1 MKTTK
6 RIMSLFLSLIM
17 MLSITAGIDYS
28 AYAYNYD
35 GNKAIQYAKAHW
47 NDGVG
52 QCAEFVSNCLV
63 AGGFP
68 TKLSS
73 VAGLSGFAGQITKYG
88 TKVKSST
95 TGTVV
100 PVKLSSFNGTL
111 KKGDP
116 ICILYSTASGSG
128 NGHVVI
134 YSGETTSNGI
144 VKIYAHNRA
153 KNNEPLYAGYKGSP
167 AIEIFAVNLSGSG
180 GGTVAPQP
188 AASTLT
194 LSTSNVNLNIDSSST
209 ATVSMTAGGTLPS
222 KIATTYKTSN
232 GNVQCSWNKWS
243 GNTCSLNITA
253 KNIGTSKITV
263 NLINNSTNAV
273 LDTKTINVNVTSN
286 KYTVTF
292 NANGGYGAPSNM
304 TVSSRD
310 VATIPDTKPYT
321 NISNNVTFDANG
333 GTLTKGSKTEY
344 KKVFRY
350 WYDND
355 GKCYYPG
362 SSYLFTENT
371 TLYAKYTY
379 ESLSAKTP
387 TKSNYYFDG
396 WYDSKAT
403 DSYGVPTGNKYTQNT
418 NITKNVTLYAM
429 WTQSATRLFG
439 DLNNNGKI
447 DQADSI
453 IAARIAG
460 KVTIP
465 KSSTFFFAD
474 VNCDGIVNSIEI
486 NRETVLSK
494 TGSPNVYDADRN
506 LIMSVA
512 FLNYIIDTNSTTDR
526 NKFVKYEEL
535 PVLKYF
541 TGLTVKSMSKTTY
554 NYGEEFDYDG
564 IVLQSNYSNSNVHHE
579 IKDDYIVT
587 GYDPYKIGKQT
598 ITIKF
603 YQYSTTAT
611 VTVKAPNYEVKL
623 NTVGGIADKTAVD
636 VTLGT
641 PMTSLPVPEK
651 EGYTFLGWFDAEEG
665 GNQITSSTV
674 FNSLSSNEIYAHW
687 EKNKYSVTFN
697 SNGGNNSPQNLSNV
711 LYDTSITIESTIP
724 QKSGL
729 VFKGWSL
736 INEDT
741 GEYLYPGQTLN
752 IEKDTTLYAI
762 YGEQSIISQSS
773 YVEGYVANSN
783 MPATFKFVAPKTE
796 NYHFDIFG
804 QENLSATIKY
814 GNVALSTTNNT
825 SHENGFAF
833 DVKLFENQEY
843 ILTISSNEN
852 DEYFLAYVESLDNIE
867 HSHDYVETERVEA
880 TTSSEGYIKYI
891 CSFCG
896 NTKVTT
902 IPKLQPAPTQPTQ
915 PPATQPTQAPTQQ
928 PAPAP
933 TQAPTQA
940 PTNAPAPVAPA
951 PAEPTTVANTAAPT
965 TATQVEQTTTKAV
978 AKPKAAKFKKVKGS
992 KKAIALTWA
1001 KVKGV
1006 KGYEIQLA
1014 TDKKF
1019 KKNKKTV
1026 TIKKQKTTKKTVKKL
1041 KAKKKYFVR
1050 IRTYKTVNGKKV
1062 YSSWSKAKKVKT
1074 K

>member
-222 KIATTYKTSN
+222 KIAITYKTSN

-292 NANGGYGAPSNM
+292 YANGGYGAPSNM
-304 TVSSRD
+304 IVFSRD

-344 KKVFRY
+344 KKVFKY

-371 TLYAKYTY
+371 TLYAKYAY
-379 ESLSAKTP
+379 ETLDAKTP

-403 DSYGVPTGNKYTQNT
+403 DSFGVPTGKKYTNR
-418 NITKNVTLYAM
+418 NSYITSDITLYAL
-429 WTQSATRLFG
+429 WTQNSTFKFG
-439 DLNNNGKI
+439 DPNKDGKI
-447 DQADSI
+447 SNSDVVWLNYYI
-453 IAARIAG
+453 NGNI
-460 KVTIP
+460 KNFT
-465 KSSTFFFAD
+465 SSQLFASD
-474 VNCDGIVNSIEI
+474 VNVDGKITKEDVNLLENVVVGKINYGNLPIFSKSVSVDIKSI
-486 NRETVLSK
+486 SK
-494 TGSPNVYDADRN
+494 T
-506 LIMSVA
+506 
-512 FLNYIIDTNSTTDR
+512 NY
-526 NKFVKYEEL
+526 E
-535 PVLKYF
+535 
-541 TGLTVKSMSKTTY
+541 
-554 NYGEEFDYDG
+554 YGEEFDYDG

-825 SHENGFAF
+825 NYENGFAF

-880 TTSSEGYIKYI
+880 TTSSEGHIKYI
-891 CSFCG
+891 CSICG
-896 NTKVTT
+896 DTKVTT
-902 IPKLQPAPTQPTQ
+902 IPKLQPAPAQPTQ

-928 PAPAP
+928 PAPVP

-1006 KGYEIQLA
+1006 KGYQIQIA

-1026 TIKKQKTTKKTVKKL
+1026 TIKKQKTTKTTVKKL

-1062 YSSWSKAKKVKT
+1062 YSPWSKAKTVKT

>member
-35 GNKAIQYAKAHW
+35 GNKAIEYAKAHW

-188 AASTLT
+188 AASSLT
-194 LSTSNVNLNIDSSST
+194 LSTSNVNLNIDSSPT

-253 KNIGTSKITV
+253 KNIGASKITV

-273 LDTKTINVNVTSN
+273 LDTKTISVNVTSN

-333 GTLTKGSKTEY
+333 GTLTNGSKTEY

-362 SSYLFTENT
+362 SSYFFNKNT
-371 TLYAKYTY
+371 TLYAKYAY
-379 ESLSAKTP
+379 ETLDAKTP

-396 WYDSKAT
+396 WYDSKET
-403 DSYGVPTGNKYTQNT
+403 DSFGVPTGKKYTNR
-418 NITKNVTLYAM
+418 NSYITSDITLYAM
-429 WTQSATRLFG
+429 WTQNSTFKFG
-439 DLNNNGKI
+439 DPNKDGKVGNSDVVWLNYYINGNIKNFTSSQLFASDVNADGKI
-447 DQADSI
+447 T
-453 IAARIAG
+453 
-460 KVTIP
+460 KE
-465 KSSTFFFAD
+465 D
-474 VNCDGIVNSIEI
+474 VNLLENVVVGKINYGNLPIFSKSVSVDIKSI
-486 NRETVLSK
+486 SK
-494 TGSPNVYDADRN
+494 T
-506 LIMSVA
+506 
-512 FLNYIIDTNSTTDR
+512 NY
-526 NKFVKYEEL
+526 E
-535 PVLKYF
+535 
-541 TGLTVKSMSKTTY
+541 
-554 NYGEEFDYDG
+554 YGEEFDYDG

-579 IKDDYIVT
+579 ITDDYIVT
-587 GYDPYKIGKQT
+587 GYDPYTPGKQT

-623 NTVGGIADKTAVD
+623 NTVGGVADKTAAD
-636 VTLGT
+636 VTLGS

-651 EGYTFLGWFDAEEG
+651 EGYTFVGWFDAEEG

-773 YVEGYVANSN
+773 YVEGYVANPN

-825 SHENGFAF
+825 NYENGFAF

-880 TTSSEGYIKYI
+880 TTSSDGYIKYT

-896 NTKVTT
+896 DTKVTT

-915 PPATQPTQAPTQQ
+915 PPATQPSTPATQ
-928 PAPAP
+928 P

-940 PTNAPAPVAPA
+940 PTTVAPA
-951 PAEPTTVANTAAPT
+951 PAEPTTVPTTAAST
-965 TATQVEQTTTKAV
+965 TATQVEQTTTPQQTAEPTTQTTTKAV
-978 AKPKAAKFKKVKGS
+978 AKPKGAKIKKATGS

-1006 KGYEIQLA
+1006 KGYQIQVA

-1026 TIKKQKTTKKTVKKL
+1026 TIKKQKTTKTTVKKL

-1062 YSSWSKAKKVKT
+1062 YSSWSKTKTVKT

>member
-355 GKCYYPG
+355 GNQYYAG
-362 SSYLFTENT
+362 STYVFKKNT

-379 ESLSAKTP
+379 ESLDAKTP
-387 TKSNYYFDG
+387 TKSNCYFDG

-403 DSYGVPTGNKYTQNT
+403 DSFGVPTGKKYTNR
-418 NITKNVTLYAM
+418 NSYITSDITLYAM
-429 WTQSATRLFG
+429 WTQNSTFKFG
-439 DLNNNGKI
+439 DPNKDGKVSNSDVVWLNYYINGNIKNFTSSQLFASDVNVDGKI
-447 DQADSI
+447 T
-453 IAARIAG
+453 
-460 KVTIP
+460 KE
-465 KSSTFFFAD
+465 D
-474 VNCDGIVNSIEI
+474 VNLLENVVVGKINYGNLPIFSKSVSVDIKSI
-486 NRETVLSK
+486 SK
-494 TGSPNVYDADRN
+494 T
-506 LIMSVA
+506 
-512 FLNYIIDTNSTTDR
+512 NY
-526 NKFVKYEEL
+526 K
-535 PVLKYF
+535 
-541 TGLTVKSMSKTTY
+541 
-554 NYGEEFDYDG
+554 YGEEFDYDG

-641 PMTSLPVPEK
+641 PLTSLPVPEK
-651 EGYTFLGWFDAEEG
+651 EGYTFVGWFDAEEG

-825 SHENGFAF
+825 NYENGFAF

-880 TTSSEGYIKYI
+880 TTSSEGYIKYTCSI
-891 CSFCG
+891 CG
-896 NTKVTT
+896 DTKVTT
-902 IPKLQPAPTQPTQ
+902 IPKL
-915 PPATQPTQAPTQQ
+915 Q

-940 PTNAPAPVAPA
+940 PTNAPA
-951 PAEPTTVANTAAPT
+951 TVENTAAPT
-965 TATQVEQTTTKAV
+965 TAPQVEQTTTPQQTAEPTTQTTTKAV

-1026 TIKKQKTTKKTVKKL
+1026 TIKKQKTTKTTVKKL

-1062 YSSWSKAKKVKT
+1062 YSSWSKAKTVKT

>member
-17 MLSITAGIDYS
+17 MLSITAGTDYS

-344 KKVFRY
+344 KKVFKY

-355 GKCYYPG
+355 GNQYYAG
-362 SSYLFTENT
+362 STYVFKKNT
-371 TLYAKYTY
+371 TLYAKYAY
-379 ESLSAKTP
+379 EILDAKTP
-387 TKSNYYFDG
+387 TKSNCYFDG

-403 DSYGVPTGNKYTQNT
+403 DSFGVPTGKKYTNR
-418 NITKNVTLYAM
+418 NSYITSDITLYAM
-429 WTQSATRLFG
+429 WTQNSTFKFG
-439 DLNNNGKI
+439 DPNKDGKI
-447 DQADSI
+447 SNSDVVWLNYYI
-453 IAARIAG
+453 NGNI
-460 KVTIP
+460 KNFT
-465 KSSTFFFAD
+465 SSQLFASD
-474 VNCDGIVNSIEI
+474 VNVDGKITKEDVNLLENVVVGKINYGNLPIFSKSVSVDIKSI
-486 NRETVLSK
+486 SK
-494 TGSPNVYDADRN
+494 T
-506 LIMSVA
+506 
-512 FLNYIIDTNSTTDR
+512 NY
-526 NKFVKYEEL
+526 E
-535 PVLKYF
+535 
-541 TGLTVKSMSKTTY
+541 
-554 NYGEEFDYDG
+554 YGEEFDYDG

-603 YQYSTTAT
+603 YQYLTTAT

-825 SHENGFAF
+825 NYENGFAF

-896 NTKVTT
+896 DTKVTT

-940 PTNAPAPVAPA
+940 PTNAPA
-951 PAEPTTVANTAAPT
+951 TVENTAAPT
-965 TATQVEQTTTKAV
+965 TAPQVEQTTTPQQTAEPTTQTTTKAV

-1062 YSSWSKAKKVKT
+1062 YSSWSKAKTVKT

>member
-292 NANGGYGAPSNM
+292 NANGGYGVPSNM

-379 ESLSAKTP
+379 ESLDAKTP

-418 NITKNVTLYAM
+418 NITKNLTLYAM

-439 DLNNNGKI
+439 DINNDRKI
-447 DQADSI
+447 DDTD
-453 IAARIAG
+453 AAMANQIFY
-460 KVTIP
+460 KTITP
-465 KSSTFFFAD
+465 KKTSTYFFAD
-474 VNCDGIVNSIEI
+474 VNADGII
-486 NRETVLSK
+486 NYVKGPDGYGVTSTVGRPNVFDGDQNLILAVCRFETVS
-494 TGSPNVYDADRN
+494 Y
-506 LIMSVA
+506 
-512 FLNYIIDTNSTTDR
+512 
-526 NKFVKYEEL
+526 YEM
-535 PVLKYF
+535 PAVKYF

-825 SHENGFAF
+825 NYENGFAF

-891 CSFCG
+891 CSICG
-896 NTKVTT
+896 DTKVTT

-940 PTNAPAPVAPA
+940 PTNPPAPVAPA

-1006 KGYEIQLA
+1006 KGYEIQIA

-1026 TIKKQKTTKKTVKKL
+1026 TIKKQKTTKTTVKKL

>member
-144 VKIYAHNRA
+144 VKIFAHNRA

-194 LSTSNVNLNIDSSST
+194 LSTLNVNLNIDSSST

-232 GNVQCSWNKWS
+232 GNIQCSWNKWS

-253 KNIGTSKITV
+253 KNVGTSKITV

-286 KYTVTF
+286 KYTVKF

-355 GKCYYPG
+355 GNQYYAG
-362 SSYLFTENT
+362 STYVFKKNT

-387 TKSNYYFDG
+387 IKSNYYFDG

-418 NITKNVTLYAM
+418 NITKNVKLYAM

-439 DLNNNGKI
+439 DINNDRKI
-447 DQADSI
+447 DDTDAAMADQI
-453 IAARIAG
+453 FY
-460 KVTIP
+460 KTMTP
-465 KSSTFFFAD
+465 KKTSTYFFAD
-474 VNCDGIVNSIEI
+474 VNADGII
-486 NRETVLSK
+486 NYVKGPDGYGVTSTV
-494 TGSPNVYDADRN
+494 GRPNVFDGDSN
-506 LIMSVA
+506 LILAVCRFNTVS
-512 FLNYIIDTNSTTDR
+512 Y
-526 NKFVKYEEL
+526 YEM
-535 PVLKYF
+535 PAVKYF

-623 NTVGGIADKTAVD
+623 NTVGGIADKTSVD

-651 EGYTFLGWFDAEEG
+651 EGYTFVGWFDAEEG

-674 FNSLSSNEIYAHW
+674 FNSLSSKEIYAHW

-825 SHENGFAF
+825 NYENGFAF

-880 TTSSEGYIKYI
+880 TTSSEGYIKYTCSI
-891 CSFCG
+891 CG
-896 NTKVTT
+896 DTKVTT
-902 IPKLQPAPTQPTQ
+902 IPKLQPAPTQPST
-915 PPATQPTQAPTQQ
+915 PATQPTQAPTQQ

-940 PTNAPAPVAPA
+940 PTNAPATVAPA
-951 PAEPTTVANTAAPT
+951 QAEPTTVANTAAPT

-1006 KGYEIQLA
+1006 KGYQIQVA

-1062 YSSWSKAKKVKT
+1062 YSPWSKAKTVKT

>member
-6 RIMSLFLSLIM
+6 RIMSLFLSLII

-333 GTLTKGSKTEY
+333 GTLTNGSKTEY

-379 ESLSAKTP
+379 ESLDAKTP

-403 DSYGVPTGNKYTQNT
+403 DSFGVPTGKKYTNR
-418 NITKNVTLYAM
+418 NSYITSDITLYAM
-429 WTQSATRLFG
+429 WTQNSTFKFG
-439 DLNNNGKI
+439 DPNKDGKI
-447 DQADSI
+447 SNSDVVWLNYYI
-453 IAARIAG
+453 NGNI
-460 KVTIP
+460 KNFT
-465 KSSTFFFAD
+465 SSQLFASD
-474 VNCDGIVNSIEI
+474 VNVDGKITKEDVNLLENVVVGKINYGNLPIFSKSVSVDIKSI
-486 NRETVLSK
+486 SK
-494 TGSPNVYDADRN
+494 T
-506 LIMSVA
+506 
-512 FLNYIIDTNSTTDR
+512 NY
-526 NKFVKYEEL
+526 E
-535 PVLKYF
+535 
-541 TGLTVKSMSKTTY
+541 
-554 NYGEEFDYDG
+554 YGEEFDYDG

-651 EGYTFLGWFDAEEG
+651 EGYTFVGWFDAEEG

-825 SHENGFAF
+825 NYENGFAF

-880 TTSSEGYIKYI
+880 TTSSEGYIKYTCSI
-891 CSFCG
+891 CG
-896 NTKVTT
+896 DTKVTT
-902 IPKLQPAPTQPTQ
+902 IPKL
-915 PPATQPTQAPTQQ
+915 Q

-940 PTNAPAPVAPA
+940 PTNAPA
-951 PAEPTTVANTAAPT
+951 TVENTAAPT
-965 TATQVEQTTTKAV
+965 TAPQVEQTTTPQQTAEPTTQTTTKAV

-1026 TIKKQKTTKKTVKKL
+1026 TIKKQKTTKTTVKKL

-1062 YSSWSKAKKVKT
+1062 YSSWSKAKTVKT

>member
-304 TVSSRD
+304 IVSSRD

-344 KKVFRY
+344 KKVFKY

-355 GKCYYPG
+355 GNQYYAG
-362 SSYLFTENT
+362 STYVFKKNT
-371 TLYAKYTY
+371 TLYAKYAY
-379 ESLSAKTP
+379 ETLDAKTP
-387 TKSNYYFDG
+387 TKSNCYFDG

-403 DSYGVPTGNKYTQNT
+403 DSYGVPTGKKYTNR
-418 NITKNVTLYAM
+418 NSYITSDITLYAM
-429 WTQSATRLFG
+429 WTQNSTFKFG
-439 DLNNNGKI
+439 DQNKDGKI
-447 DQADSI
+447 SNSDVVWLNYYI
-453 IAARIAG
+453 NGNI
-460 KVTIP
+460 KNFT
-465 KSSTFFFAD
+465 SSQLFASD
-474 VNCDGIVNSIEI
+474 VNVDGKITKEDVNLLENVVVGKINYGNLPIFSKSVSVDIKSI
-486 NRETVLSK
+486 SK
-494 TGSPNVYDADRN
+494 T
-506 LIMSVA
+506 
-512 FLNYIIDTNSTTDR
+512 NY
-526 NKFVKYEEL
+526 E
-535 PVLKYF
+535 
-541 TGLTVKSMSKTTY
+541 
-554 NYGEEFDYDG
+554 YGEEFDYDG

-825 SHENGFAF
+825 NYENGFAF

-891 CSFCG
+891 CSICG
-896 NTKVTT
+896 DTKVTT

-940 PTNAPAPVAPA
+940 PTNAPA
-951 PAEPTTVANTAAPT
+951 TVENTAAPT
-965 TATQVEQTTTKAV
+965 TAPQVEQTTTPQQTAEPTTQTTTKAV

-1006 KGYEIQLA
+1006 KGYQIQIA

-1062 YSSWSKAKKVKT
+1062 YSSWSKAKTVKT

>member
-1 MKTTK
+1 MKK
-6 RIMSLFLSLIM
+6 VISFLMSVVML
-17 MLSITAGIDYS
+17 LSIIYIPGMSAFAIDNRVEKAVQIAIGIANDNSHGYSQSRREGPDYDCASLVYYSFTQAGFTFDKRWFATPDMGASLEHAGFKKITGINFSNSNSLQRGDILWKSGHTEIYIGS
-28 AYAYNYD
+28 NNRV
-35 GNKAIQYAKAHW
+35 GAHS
-47 NDGVG
+47 DRGYPQTG
-52 QCAEFVSNCLV
+52 DQ
-63 AGGFP
+63 
-68 TKLSS
+68 
-73 VAGLSGFAGQITKYG
+73 
-88 TKVKSST
+88 
-95 TGTVV
+95 TGTEISVS
-100 PVKLSSFNGTL
+100 PYWGKQGW
-111 KKGDP
+111 
-116 ICILYSTASGSG
+116 TAVYRYG
-128 NGHVVI
+128 
-134 YSGETTSNGI
+134 
-144 VKIYAHNRA
+144 
-153 KNNEPLYAGYKGSP
+153 
-167 AIEIFAVNLSGSG
+167 GSG

-188 AASTLT
+188 AASSLT
-194 LSTSNVNLNIDSSST
+194 LSTSNVNLNIDSSPT

-273 LDTKTINVNVTSN
+273 LDTKTISVNVTSN

-321 NISNNVTFDANG
+321 NISNNVTFNANG
-333 GTLTKGSKTEY
+333 GTLTNGSKTEY
-344 KKVFRY
+344 KKVFKY

-355 GKCYYPG
+355 GNQYYAG
-362 SSYLFTENT
+362 STYVFKKNT
-371 TLYAKYTY
+371 TLYAKYAY
-379 ESLSAKTP
+379 ETLDAKTP
-387 TKSNYYFDG
+387 TKSNCYFDG
-396 WYDSKAT
+396 WYDSNKT
-403 DSYGVPTGNKYTQNT
+403 DSFGVPTGKKYTNR
-418 NITKNVTLYAM
+418 NSYITSDITLYAM
-429 WTQSATRLFG
+429 WTQNSTFKFG
-439 DLNNNGKI
+439 DPNKDGKVGNSDVVWLNYYINGNIKNFTSSQLFASDVNADGKI
-447 DQADSI
+447 T
-453 IAARIAG
+453 
-460 KVTIP
+460 KE
-465 KSSTFFFAD
+465 D
-474 VNCDGIVNSIEI
+474 VNLLENVVVGKINYSNLPIFSKSVSVDIKSI
-486 NRETVLSK
+486 SK
-494 TGSPNVYDADRN
+494 T
-506 LIMSVA
+506 
-512 FLNYIIDTNSTTDR
+512 NY
-526 NKFVKYEEL
+526 E
-535 PVLKYF
+535 
-541 TGLTVKSMSKTTY
+541 
-554 NYGEEFDYDG
+554 YGEEFDYDG

-579 IKDDYIVT
+579 ITDDYIVT

-623 NTVGGIADKTAVD
+623 NTVGGIADKTSID

-651 EGYTFLGWFDAEEG
+651 EGYTFVGWFDAEEG

-711 LYDTSITIESTIP
+711 LYDTNITIESTIP

-773 YVEGYVANSN
+773 YVEGYVANPN

-825 SHENGFAF
+825 NYENGFAF

-880 TTSSEGYIKYI
+880 TTSSEGYIKYT

-896 NTKVTT
+896 DTKVTT

-915 PPATQPTQAPTQQ
+915 PPTTQPSTPATQPTQAPTN
-928 PAPAP
+928 AP
-933 TQAPTQA
+933 TT
-940 PTNAPAPVAPA
+940 VAPA
-951 PAEPTTVANTAAPT
+951 PAEPTTVPTTAAPT
-965 TATQVEQTTTKAV
+965 TVAQVEQTATPQQTAEPTTQTTTKAV
-978 AKPKAAKFKKVKGS
+978 VKPKSAKFKKVKGS
-992 KKAIALTWA
+992 KKAIALTWS

-1006 KGYEIQLA
+1006 KGYQIQVA

-1026 TIKKQKTTKKTVKKL
+1026 TIKKQKTTQTTVKKL
-1041 KAKKKYFVR
+1041 KSKKKYFVR

-1062 YSSWSKAKKVKT
+1062 YSSWSKAKTVKT

>member
-1 MKTTK
+1 MKK
-6 RIMSLFLSLIM
+6 VISFLMSVVML
-17 MLSITAGIDYS
+17 LSITYIPGMSAFAIDNRVEKAVQIAIGIANDNSHGYSQSRREGPDYDCASLVYYSFTQAGFTFDKRWFATPDMGASLEHAGFKKITGINFSNSNSLQRGDILWKSGHTEIYIGS
-28 AYAYNYD
+28 NNRV
-35 GNKAIQYAKAHW
+35 GAHS
-47 NDGVG
+47 DRGYPQTG
-52 QCAEFVSNCLV
+52 DQ
-63 AGGFP
+63 
-68 TKLSS
+68 
-73 VAGLSGFAGQITKYG
+73 
-88 TKVKSST
+88 
-95 TGTVV
+95 TGTEISVS
-100 PVKLSSFNGTL
+100 PYWGQQ
-111 KKGDP
+111 GW
-116 ICILYSTASGSG
+116 TAVYRYG
-128 NGHVVI
+128 
-134 YSGETTSNGI
+134 
-144 VKIYAHNRA
+144 
-153 KNNEPLYAGYKGSP
+153 
-167 AIEIFAVNLSGSG
+167 GSG

-188 AASTLT
+188 AASSLT
-194 LSTSNVNLNIDSSST
+194 LSTSNVNLNIDSSPT

-253 KNIGTSKITV
+253 KNIGASKITV

-273 LDTKTINVNVTSN
+273 LDTKTISVNVTSN

-321 NISNNVTFDANG
+321 NISNNVTFNANG
-333 GTLTKGSKTEY
+333 GTLTNGSKTEY

-403 DSYGVPTGNKYTQNT
+403 DSFGVPTGKKYTNR
-418 NITKNVTLYAM
+418 NSYITSDITLYAM
-429 WTQSATRLFG
+429 WTQNSTFKFG
-439 DLNNNGKI
+439 DPNKDGKI
-447 DQADSI
+447 SNSDVVWLNYYI
-453 IAARIAG
+453 NGNI
-460 KVTIP
+460 KNFT
-465 KSSTFFFAD
+465 SSQLFASD
-474 VNCDGIVNSIEI
+474 VNVDGKITKEDVNLLENVVVGKINYGNLPIFSKSVSVDIKSI
-486 NRETVLSK
+486 SK
-494 TGSPNVYDADRN
+494 T
-506 LIMSVA
+506 
-512 FLNYIIDTNSTTDR
+512 NY
-526 NKFVKYEEL
+526 E
-535 PVLKYF
+535 
-541 TGLTVKSMSKTTY
+541 
-554 NYGEEFDYDG
+554 YGEEFDYDG

-603 YQYSTTAT
+603 YQYLTTAT

-651 EGYTFLGWFDAEEG
+651 EGYTFVGWFDAEEG

-773 YVEGYVANSN
+773 YVEGYVANPN

-825 SHENGFAF
+825 NYENGFAF

-880 TTSSEGYIKYI
+880 TTSSEGYIKYT

-896 NTKVTT
+896 DTKVTT
-902 IPKLQPAPTQPTQ
+902 IPKLQPAPAQPST
-915 PPATQPTQAPTQQ
+915 PATQPTQAPTQQ

-933 TQAPTQA
+933 TQEPT
-940 PTNAPAPVAPA
+940 TVAPA
-951 PAEPTTVANTAAPT
+951 PAEPTTVATT
-965 TATQVEQTTTKAV
+965 TATVPTAIVTTPETTTAVQTAEPTTQTATKPV
-978 AKPKAAKFKKVKGS
+978 AKPKGAKFKKVKGS

-1006 KGYEIQLA
+1006 KGYQIQVA

-1026 TIKKQKTTKKTVKKL
+1026 TIKKQKTTKTTVKKL

-1062 YSSWSKAKKVKT
+1062 YSSWSKAKTVKT

>member
-52 QCAEFVSNCLV
+52 QCAEFVSNCLM

-253 KNIGTSKITV
+253 KNIGASKITV

-333 GTLTKGSKTEY
+333 GTLTNGSKTEY

-379 ESLSAKTP
+379 ESLDAKTP
-387 TKSNYYFDG
+387 TKSNCYFDG

-403 DSYGVPTGNKYTQNT
+403 DSYGVPTGKKYTNR
-418 NITKNVTLYAM
+418 NSYITSDITLYAM
-429 WTQSATRLFG
+429 WTQNSTFKFG
-439 DLNNNGKI
+439 DPNKDGKI
-447 DQADSI
+447 SNSDVVWLNYYI
-453 IAARIAG
+453 NGNI
-460 KVTIP
+460 KNFT
-465 KSSTFFFAD
+465 SSQLFASD
-474 VNCDGIVNSIEI
+474 VNVDGKITKEDVNLLENVVVGKINYGNLPIFSKSVSVDIKSI
-486 NRETVLSK
+486 SK
-494 TGSPNVYDADRN
+494 T
-506 LIMSVA
+506 
-512 FLNYIIDTNSTTDR
+512 NY
-526 NKFVKYEEL
+526 E
-535 PVLKYF
+535 
-541 TGLTVKSMSKTTY
+541 
-554 NYGEEFDYDG
+554 YGEEFDYDG

-603 YQYSTTAT
+603 YQYLTTAT

-651 EGYTFLGWFDAEEG
+651 EGYTFVGWFDAEEG

-825 SHENGFAF
+825 NYENGFAF

-891 CSFCG
+891 CSICG
-896 NTKVTT
+896 DTKVTT
-902 IPKLQPAPTQPTQ
+902 IPKLQPAPVQPTQ

-933 TQAPTQA
+933 TQVPTQA

-1006 KGYEIQLA
+1006 KGYQIQIA

-1062 YSSWSKAKKVKT
+1062 YSSWSKAKTVKT

>member
-1 MKTTK
+1 MKK
-6 RIMSLFLSLIM
+6 VISFLMSVVML
-17 MLSITAGIDYS
+17 LSITYIPGMSAFAIDNRVEKAVQIAIGIANDNSHGYSQSRREGPDYDCASLVYYSFTQAGFTFDKRWFATPDMGASLEHAGFKKITGINFSNSNSLQRGDILWKSGHTEIYIGS
-28 AYAYNYD
+28 NNRV
-35 GNKAIQYAKAHW
+35 GAHS
-47 NDGVG
+47 DRGYPQTG
-52 QCAEFVSNCLV
+52 DQ
-63 AGGFP
+63 
-68 TKLSS
+68 
-73 VAGLSGFAGQITKYG
+73 
-88 TKVKSST
+88 
-95 TGTVV
+95 TGTEISVS
-100 PVKLSSFNGTL
+100 PYWGQQ
-111 KKGDP
+111 GW
-116 ICILYSTASGSG
+116 TAVYRYGGSGS
-128 NGHVVI
+128 
-134 YSGETTSNGI
+134 
-144 VKIYAHNRA
+144 
-153 KNNEPLYAGYKGSP
+153 
-167 AIEIFAVNLSGSG
+167 
-180 GGTVAPQP
+180 GTVAPQP
-188 AASTLT
+188 AASSLT
-194 LSTSNVNLNIDSSST
+194 LSTSNVNLNIDSSPT
-209 ATVSMTAGGTLPS
+209 ATVSMTARGTLPS

-273 LDTKTINVNVTSN
+273 LDTKTISVNVTSN

-321 NISNNVTFDANG
+321 NISNNVTFNANG
-333 GTLTKGSKTEY
+333 GTLTNGSKTEY

-387 TKSNYYFDG
+387 TKSNCYFDG
-396 WYDSKAT
+396 WYDSSKT
-403 DSYGVPTGNKYTQNT
+403 DSLGVPTGNKYTQNT

-439 DLNNNGKI
+439 DINNDRKI
-447 DQADSI
+447 DDTDATMAYQI
-453 IAARIAG
+453 FC
-460 KVTIP
+460 KTITP
-465 KSSTFFFAD
+465 KKTSTYFFAD
-474 VNCDGIVNSIEI
+474 VNADGIINS
-486 NRETVLSK
+486 VK
-494 TGSPNVYDADRN
+494 GSNVFDGDQN
-506 LIMSVA
+506 LILAVCRFKSVS
-512 FLNYIIDTNSTTDR
+512 Y
-526 NKFVKYEEL
+526 YEM
-535 PVLKYF
+535 PAVKYF

-579 IKDDYIVT
+579 IKDDYVVT

-598 ITIKF
+598 ITIRF

-623 NTVGGIADKTAVD
+623 NTVGGVADKTAAD
-636 VTLGT
+636 VTLGS
-641 PMTSLPVPEK
+641 PMPSLPVPEK
-651 EGYTFLGWFDAEEG
+651 EGYTFVGWFDAEEG

-773 YVEGYVANSN
+773 YVEGYVANSY

-825 SHENGFAF
+825 NYENGFAF

-880 TTSSEGYIKYI
+880 TTSSEGYIKYT

-896 NTKVTT
+896 DTKVTT
-902 IPKLQPAPTQPTQ
+902 IPKLQPAPAQPST
-915 PPATQPTQAPTQQ
+915 PATQPTQAPTQQ

-933 TQAPTQA
+933 TQEPT
-940 PTNAPAPVAPA
+940 TVAPA
-951 PAEPTTVANTAAPT
+951 PAEPTTVPTTAAPT
-965 TATQVEQTTTKAV
+965 TATQVEQTTTPQQTAEPTTQTTTKPV
-978 AKPKAAKFKKVKGS
+978 AKPKSAKFKKVKGS

-1006 KGYEIQLA
+1006 KGYQIQLA

-1019 KKNKKTV
+1019 KKNMKTV
-1026 TIKKQKTTKKTVKKL
+1026 TIKKQKTTKTTVKKL

-1062 YSSWSKAKKVKT
+1062 YSSWSKAKTVKT

>member
-1 MKTTK
+1 MKK
-6 RIMSLFLSLIM
+6 VISFLMSVVML
-17 MLSITAGIDYS
+17 LSIIYIPGMSAFAIDNRVEKAVQIAIGIANDNSHGYSQSRREGPDYDCASLVYYSFTQAGFTFDKRWFATPDMGASLEHAGFKKITGINFSNSNSLQRGDILWKSGHTEIYIGS
-28 AYAYNYD
+28 NNRV
-35 GNKAIQYAKAHW
+35 GAHS
-47 NDGVG
+47 DRGYPQTG
-52 QCAEFVSNCLV
+52 DQ
-63 AGGFP
+63 
-68 TKLSS
+68 
-73 VAGLSGFAGQITKYG
+73 
-88 TKVKSST
+88 
-95 TGTVV
+95 TGTEISVS
-100 PVKLSSFNGTL
+100 PYWGKQGW
-111 KKGDP
+111 
-116 ICILYSTASGSG
+116 TAVYRYG
-128 NGHVVI
+128 
-134 YSGETTSNGI
+134 
-144 VKIYAHNRA
+144 
-153 KNNEPLYAGYKGSP
+153 
-167 AIEIFAVNLSGSG
+167 GSG

-188 AASTLT
+188 AASSLT
-194 LSTSNVNLNIDSSST
+194 LSTSIVNLNIDSSPT

-253 KNIGTSKITV
+253 KNIGASKITV

-273 LDTKTINVNVTSN
+273 LDTKTISVNVTSN

-321 NISNNVTFDANG
+321 NISNNVTFNANG
-333 GTLTKGSKTEY
+333 GTLTNGSKTEY
-344 KKVFRY
+344 KKVFKY

-355 GKCYYPG
+355 GNQYYAG
-362 SSYLFTENT
+362 STYVFKKNT
-371 TLYAKYTY
+371 TLYAKYAY
-379 ESLSAKTP
+379 ETLDAKTP
-387 TKSNYYFDG
+387 TKSNCYFDG

-403 DSYGVPTGNKYTQNT
+403 DNNGMAMGNKYTRNSE
-418 NITKNVTLYAM
+418 ITKDITLYAM

-439 DLNNNGKI
+439 DINNNGKI

-474 VNCDGIVNSIEI
+474 VNCDGIVNTIEK
-486 NRETVLSK
+486 NGETVLSK

-512 FLNYIIDTNSTTDR
+512 MLNYAIETNNTMVDR
-526 NKFVKYEEL
+526 TKYLKYEEL

-579 IKDDYIVT
+579 IKDDYVVT

-598 ITIKF
+598 ITIRF

-623 NTVGGIADKTAVD
+623 NTVGGVADKTAAD
-636 VTLGT
+636 VTLGS

-651 EGYTFLGWFDAEEG
+651 EGYTFVGWFDAEEG

-741 GEYLYPGQTLN
+741 GEYLYPGQKLN

-773 YVEGYVANSN
+773 YVEGYVANPN

-825 SHENGFAF
+825 NYENGFAF

-852 DEYFLAYVESLDNIE
+852 DEHFLAYVESLDNIE

-880 TTSSEGYIKYI
+880 TTSSEGYIKYT

-896 NTKVTT
+896 DTKVTT
-902 IPKLQPAPTQPTQ
+902 IPKLQPAPTQPST
-915 PPATQPTQAPTQQ
+915 PATQPTQAPTQQ

-933 TQAPTQA
+933 TQAPT
-940 PTNAPAPVAPA
+940 TVAPA
-951 PAEPTTVANTAAPT
+951 PAEPTTVPTTVAPT
-965 TATQVEQTTTKAV
+965 TATQVEQTTTPQQTAEPTTQTTTKPF
-978 AKPKAAKFKKVKGS
+978 AKPKSAKLKKATGS
-992 KKAIALTWA
+992 KKAITLTWA

-1006 KGYEIQLA
+1006 KGYQIQVA

-1026 TIKKQKTTKKTVKKL
+1026 TIKKQKTTKTTVKKL

-1062 YSSWSKAKKVKT
+1062 YSSWSKAKTVKT

>member
-35 GNKAIQYAKAHW
+35 GNKAIEYAKAHW

-253 KNIGTSKITV
+253 KNVGTSKITV

-273 LDTKTINVNVTSN
+273 LDTKTINVNVKSN
-286 KYTVTF
+286 KYTVKF

-333 GTLTKGSKTEY
+333 GTLTNGSKTEY
-344 KKVFRY
+344 KKVFKY

-355 GKCYYPG
+355 GNQYYAG
-362 SSYLFTENT
+362 STYVFKKNT
-371 TLYAKYTY
+371 TLYAKYAY
-379 ESLSAKTP
+379 ETLDAKTP
-387 TKSNYYFDG
+387 TKSNCYFDG
-396 WYDSKAT
+396 WYDSKET
-403 DSYGVPTGNKYTQNT
+403 DSFGVPTGKKYTNR
-418 NITKNVTLYAM
+418 NSYITSDITLYAM
-429 WTQSATRLFG
+429 WTQNSTFKFG
-439 DLNNNGKI
+439 DPNKDGKVSNSDVVWLNYYINGNIKNFTSSQLFASDVNVDGKI
-447 DQADSI
+447 T
-453 IAARIAG
+453 
-460 KVTIP
+460 KE
-465 KSSTFFFAD
+465 D
-474 VNCDGIVNSIEI
+474 VNLLENVVVGKINYGNLPIFSKSVSVDIKSI
-486 NRETVLSK
+486 SK
-494 TGSPNVYDADRN
+494 T
-506 LIMSVA
+506 
-512 FLNYIIDTNSTTDR
+512 NY
-526 NKFVKYEEL
+526 E
-535 PVLKYF
+535 
-541 TGLTVKSMSKTTY
+541 
-554 NYGEEFDYDG
+554 YGEEFDYDG

-623 NTVGGIADKTAVD
+623 NTVSGIADKTSVD

-651 EGYTFLGWFDAEEG
+651 EGYTFVGWFDAEEG

-762 YGEQSIISQSS
+762 YGEQSVISQSS

-796 NYHFDIFG
+796 YYHFDIFG

-825 SHENGFAF
+825 NYENGFAF

-880 TTSSEGYIKYI
+880 TTSSEGYIKYTCSI
-891 CSFCG
+891 CG
-896 NTKVTT
+896 DTKVTT
-902 IPKLQPAPTQPTQ
+902 IPKLQPAPTQPST
-915 PPATQPTQAPTQQ
+915 PATQPTQAPTQQ

-933 TQAPTQA
+933 TQAPTKA
-940 PTNAPAPVAPA
+940 PINAPASVAPA

-1006 KGYEIQLA
+1006 KGYQIQVA

-1026 TIKKQKTTKKTVKKL
+1026 TIKKQKTTKTTVKKL

-1062 YSSWSKAKKVKT
+1062 YSSWSKAKTVKT

>member
-304 TVSSRD
+304 IVSSRD

-379 ESLSAKTP
+379 ESLSAKIP

-418 NITKNVTLYAM
+418 NITKNLTLYAM

-439 DLNNNGKI
+439 DINNDRKI
-447 DQADSI
+447 DDTD
-453 IAARIAG
+453 AAMANQIFY
-460 KVTIP
+460 KTITP
-465 KSSTFFFAD
+465 KKTSTYFFAD
-474 VNCDGIVNSIEI
+474 VNADGII
-486 NRETVLSK
+486 NYVKGPDGYGVTSTVGRPNVFDGDQNLILAVCRFETVS
-494 TGSPNVYDADRN
+494 Y
-506 LIMSVA
+506 
-512 FLNYIIDTNSTTDR
+512 
-526 NKFVKYEEL
+526 YEM
-535 PVLKYF
+535 PAVKYF

-651 EGYTFLGWFDAEEG
+651 EGYTFVGWFDAEEG

-825 SHENGFAF
+825 NYENGFAF

-880 TTSSEGYIKYI
+880 TTSSEGYIKYTCSI
-891 CSFCG
+891 CG
-896 NTKVTT
+896 DTKVTT

-915 PPATQPTQAPTQQ
+915 PPTTQPSAPATQPTQAPTQQ

-933 TQAPTQA
+933 TQVPTQA

-951 PAEPTTVANTAAPT
+951 PAEPTTVANTAAST

-1006 KGYEIQLA
+1006 KGYQIQIA

-1026 TIKKQKTTKKTVKKL
+1026 TIKKQKTTKTTVKKL

-1062 YSSWSKAKKVKT
+1062 YSSWSKAKTVKT

>member
-253 KNIGTSKITV
+253 KNIGASKITV

-379 ESLSAKTP
+379 ESLDAKTP

-403 DSYGVPTGNKYTQNT
+403 DSFGVPTGKKYTNR
-418 NITKNVTLYAM
+418 NSYITSDITLYAM
-429 WTQSATRLFG
+429 WTQNSTFKFG
-439 DLNNNGKI
+439 DPNKDGKVGNSDVVWLNYYINGNIKNFTSSQLFASDVNADGKI
-447 DQADSI
+447 T
-453 IAARIAG
+453 
-460 KVTIP
+460 KE
-465 KSSTFFFAD
+465 D
-474 VNCDGIVNSIEI
+474 VNLLENVVVGKINYGNLPIFSKSVSVDIKSI
-486 NRETVLSK
+486 SK
-494 TGSPNVYDADRN
+494 T
-506 LIMSVA
+506 
-512 FLNYIIDTNSTTDR
+512 NY
-526 NKFVKYEEL
+526 E
-535 PVLKYF
+535 
-541 TGLTVKSMSKTTY
+541 
-554 NYGEEFDYDG
+554 YGEEFDYDG

-891 CSFCG
+891 CSICG
-896 NTKVTT
+896 DTKVTT

-940 PTNAPAPVAPA
+940 PTNAPAP
-951 PAEPTTVANTAAPT
+951 AEPTTVANTAVPT

-1006 KGYEIQLA
+1006 KGYEIQIA

-1062 YSSWSKAKKVKT
+1062 YSSWSKAKTVKT

>member
-17 MLSITAGIDYS
+17 MLSITAGIDFS

-35 GNKAIQYAKAHW
+35 GNKAIEYAKAHW

-188 AASTLT
+188 AASSLT
-194 LSTSNVNLNIDSSST
+194 LSTSNVNLNIDSSPT

-273 LDTKTINVNVTSN
+273 LDTKTISVNVTSN

-333 GTLTKGSKTEY
+333 GTLTNGSKTEY

-362 SSYLFTENT
+362 SSYFFNKNT
-371 TLYAKYTY
+371 TLYAKYAY
-379 ESLSAKTP
+379 ETLDAKTP

-403 DSYGVPTGNKYTQNT
+403 DSYGVPTGNKYTNR
-418 NITKNVTLYAM
+418 NSYITSDITLYAM
-429 WTQSATRLFG
+429 WTQSSTILFG
-439 DLNNNGKI
+439 DVDGNG
-447 DQADSI
+447 
-453 IAARIAG
+453 RISNSDVAYMYNKLHG
-460 KVTIP
+460 NIKFRT
-465 KSSTFFFAD
+465 STMFKAD
-474 VNCDGIVNSIEI
+474 VDGNGIVNDNDVDTLHQVDLGKLAYNNLPVHSNCLGISVNSI
-486 NRETVLSK
+486 SK
-494 TGSPNVYDADRN
+494 T
-506 LIMSVA
+506 
-512 FLNYIIDTNSTTDR
+512 NY
-526 NKFVKYEEL
+526 E
-535 PVLKYF
+535 
-541 TGLTVKSMSKTTY
+541 
-554 NYGEEFDYDG
+554 YGEEFDYDG
-564 IVLQSNYSNSNVHHE
+564 IVLQSNYKNTNNHILIS
-579 IKDDYIVT
+579 DDYIVT
-587 GYDPYKIGKQT
+587 GYDPYEIGKQT
-598 ITIKF
+598 ITIRF

-623 NTVGGIADKTAVD
+623 NTVGGVADKTAAD
-636 VTLGT
+636 VTLGS
-641 PMTSLPVPEK
+641 PMPSLPVPEK
-651 EGYTFLGWFDAEEG
+651 EGYTFVGWFDAEEG

-773 YVEGYVANSN
+773 YVEGYVANSY

-825 SHENGFAF
+825 NYENGFAF

-880 TTSSEGYIKYI
+880 TTSSEGYIKYT

-896 NTKVTT
+896 DTKVTT
-902 IPKLQPAPTQPTQ
+902 IPKLQPAPTQPST
-915 PPATQPTQAPTQQ
+915 PATQPTQAPTQQ

-933 TQAPTQA
+933 TQAPTNA
-940 PTNAPAPVAPA
+940 PTAVAPT
-951 PAEPTTVANTAAPT
+951 PAEPTTVPTTAAPT
-965 TATQVEQTTTKAV
+965 TATQVEQTTTPQQTAEPTTQTTTKAV
-978 AKPKAAKFKKVKGS
+978 AKPKGAKFKKVKGS

-1006 KGYEIQLA
+1006 KGYQIQVA

-1026 TIKKQKTTKKTVKKL
+1026 TIKKQKTTKTTVKKL

-1050 IRTYKTVNGKKV
+1050 IHTYKTVNGKKV
-1062 YSSWSKAKKVKT
+1062 YSSWSKAKTVKT

>member
-1 MKTTK
+1 MKK
-6 RIMSLFLSLIM
+6 VISFLMSVVML
-17 MLSITAGIDYS
+17 LSITYIPGMSAFAIDNRVEKAVQIAIGIANDNSHGYSQSRREGPDYDCASLVYYSFTQAGFTFDKRWFATPDMGASLEHAGFKKITGINFSNSNSLQRGDILWKSGHTEIYIGS
-28 AYAYNYD
+28 NNRV
-35 GNKAIQYAKAHW
+35 GAHS
-47 NDGVG
+47 DRGYPQTG
-52 QCAEFVSNCLV
+52 DQ
-63 AGGFP
+63 
-68 TKLSS
+68 
-73 VAGLSGFAGQITKYG
+73 
-88 TKVKSST
+88 
-95 TGTVV
+95 TGTEISVS
-100 PVKLSSFNGTL
+100 PYWGQQ
-111 KKGDP
+111 GW
-116 ICILYSTASGSG
+116 TAVYRYGGSGS
-128 NGHVVI
+128 
-134 YSGETTSNGI
+134 
-144 VKIYAHNRA
+144 
-153 KNNEPLYAGYKGSP
+153 
-167 AIEIFAVNLSGSG
+167 
-180 GGTVAPQP
+180 GTVAPQP
-188 AASTLT
+188 AASSLT
-194 LSTSNVNLNIDSSST
+194 LSTSNVNLNIDSSPT
-209 ATVSMTAGGTLPS
+209 ATVSMTARGTLPS

-273 LDTKTINVNVTSN
+273 LDTKTISVNVTSN

-333 GTLTKGSKTEY
+333 GTLTNGSKTEY

-362 SSYLFTENT
+362 SSYFFNKNT
-371 TLYAKYTY
+371 TLYAKYAY
-379 ESLSAKTP
+379 ETLDAKTP

-403 DSYGVPTGNKYTQNT
+403 DSYGVPTGNKYTNR
-418 NITKNVTLYAM
+418 NSYITSDITLYAM
-429 WTQSATRLFG
+429 WTQSSTILFG
-439 DLNNNGKI
+439 DVDGNG
-447 DQADSI
+447 
-453 IAARIAG
+453 RISNSDVAYLYNKLHG
-460 KVTIP
+460 NIKFRT
-465 KSSTFFFAD
+465 STMFKAD
-474 VNCDGIVNSIEI
+474 VDGNGIVNDNDVDTLHQVDLGKLAYNNLPVHSNCLGISVNSI
-486 NRETVLSK
+486 SK
-494 TGSPNVYDADRN
+494 T
-506 LIMSVA
+506 
-512 FLNYIIDTNSTTDR
+512 NY
-526 NKFVKYEEL
+526 E
-535 PVLKYF
+535 
-541 TGLTVKSMSKTTY
+541 
-554 NYGEEFDYDG
+554 YGEEFDYDG
-564 IVLQSNYSNSNVHHE
+564 IVLQSNYKNTNNHILIS
-579 IKDDYIVT
+579 DDYIVT
-587 GYDPYKIGKQT
+587 GYDPYEIGKQT
-598 ITIKF
+598 ITIRF

-623 NTVGGIADKTAVD
+623 NTVGGVADKTAAD

-651 EGYTFLGWFDAEEG
+651 EGYTFVGWFDAEEG

-773 YVEGYVANSN
+773 YVEGYVANPN

-825 SHENGFAF
+825 NYENGFAF

-880 TTSSEGYIKYI
+880 TTSSEGYIKYT

-896 NTKVTT
+896 DTKVTT
-902 IPKLQPAPTQPTQ
+902 IPKLQPTPTQPSA
-915 PPATQPTQAPTQQ
+915 PATQPTQAPTQQ

-933 TQAPTQA
+933 TQAPTNA
-940 PTNAPAPVAPA
+940 PTTAAPA
-951 PAEPTTVANTAAPT
+951 PAEPTTVPTTAAPT
-965 TATQVEQTTTKAV
+965 TATQVEQTITPQQTAEPTTQTATKAV
-978 AKPKAAKFKKVKGS
+978 AKPKGAKIKKATGS

-1006 KGYEIQLA
+1006 KGYQIQVA
-1014 TDKKF
+1014 MDKKF

-1026 TIKKQKTTKKTVKKL
+1026 TIKKQKTTKTTVKKL

-1062 YSSWSKAKKVKT
+1062 YSSWSKAKTVKT

>member
-35 GNKAIQYAKAHW
+35 GNKAIEYAKAHW

-253 KNIGTSKITV
+253 KNVGTSKITV

-286 KYTVTF
+286 KYTVKF

-333 GTLTKGSKTEY
+333 GTLTNGSKTEY
-344 KKVFRY
+344 KKVFKY

-355 GKCYYPG
+355 GNQYYAG
-362 SSYLFTENT
+362 STYVFKKNT
-371 TLYAKYTY
+371 TLYAKYAY
-379 ESLSAKTP
+379 ETLDAKTP
-387 TKSNYYFDG
+387 TKSNCYFDG
-396 WYDSKAT
+396 WYDSKET
-403 DSYGVPTGNKYTQNT
+403 DSFGVPTGKKYTNR
-418 NITKNVTLYAM
+418 NSYITSDITLYAM
-429 WTQSATRLFG
+429 WTQNSTFKFG
-439 DLNNNGKI
+439 DPNKDGKVSNSDVVWLNYYINGNIKNFTSSQLFASDVNVDGKI
-447 DQADSI
+447 T
-453 IAARIAG
+453 
-460 KVTIP
+460 KE
-465 KSSTFFFAD
+465 D
-474 VNCDGIVNSIEI
+474 VNLLENVVVGKINYGNLPIFSKSVSVDIKSI
-486 NRETVLSK
+486 SK
-494 TGSPNVYDADRN
+494 T
-506 LIMSVA
+506 
-512 FLNYIIDTNSTTDR
+512 NY
-526 NKFVKYEEL
+526 E
-535 PVLKYF
+535 
-541 TGLTVKSMSKTTY
+541 
-554 NYGEEFDYDG
+554 YGEEFDYDG

-623 NTVGGIADKTAVD
+623 NTVSGIADKTSVD

-651 EGYTFLGWFDAEEG
+651 EGYTFVGWFDAEEG

-762 YGEQSIISQSS
+762 YGEQSVISQSS

-796 NYHFDIFG
+796 YYHFDIFG

-825 SHENGFAF
+825 NYENGFAF

-880 TTSSEGYIKYI
+880 TTSSEGYIKYTCSI
-891 CSFCG
+891 CG
-896 NTKVTT
+896 DTKVTT
-902 IPKLQPAPTQPTQ
+902 IPKLQPAPTQPST
-915 PPATQPTQAPTQQ
+915 PATQPTQAPTQQ

-933 TQAPTQA
+933 TQAPTKA
-940 PTNAPAPVAPA
+940 PINAPASVAPA

-1006 KGYEIQLA
+1006 KGYQIQVA

-1026 TIKKQKTTKKTVKKL
+1026 TIKKQKTTKTTVKKL

-1062 YSSWSKAKKVKT
+1062 YSSWSKAKTVKT